1 MAGEVSHLELLL
13 TRGRALGIAYVIGE
27 QVPSAFTH
35 AARVSARF
43 IVAYATGG
51 PELRVT
57 AELLGLRD
65 AREID
70 RLRRL
75 APGEAIVA
83 MSGSRLPAPLLV
95 QFPLPE
101 IDRSNLTR
109 PEREFYTRR
118 AMEDQIPKVKPRYTG
133 FLEERQ
139 EVKQRERDP
148 NRLST
153 NAWKVFVRIADR
165 PDETIEERMRH
176 LGFNRAEEGA
186 GRKECMAKGYVTEAG
201 SFGQGITL
209 FRLSPK
215 GRSFAERHNIP
226 VATPK
231 SGVVHE
237 ALLNRVRRRISKACP
252 GITWQRPARAT
263 GPVQPDAY
271 GLFTD
276 GRALCLQIHYRNK
289 LDYEI
294 KRLMDLCK
302 IDHVDF
308 VLFVAPT
315 KKAVEAASSVI
326 AERWQGEVPRRY
338 VLTSATECLS
348 EDFDWVGLLER
359 ST

>member
-1 MAGEVSHLELLL
+1 MHGEVSHLELLL
-13 TRGRALGIAYVIGE
+13 TRGRALSIAYLIGE

-43 IVAYATGG
+43 IIAYATAG

-65 AREID
+65 NREVE

-95 QFPLPE
+95 QFPLPD

-118 AMEDQIPKVKPRYTG
+118 ALEDQIPNVKPRYTG

-148 NRLST
+148 NRLSA
-153 NAWKVFVRIADR
+153 NAWRVFARIAQY
-165 PDETIEERMRH
+165 PYETIEDRMVA
-176 LGFNRAEEGA
+176 LNLNRGEENA
-186 GRKECMAKGYVTEAG
+186 GRKEPEHKGFIAEAG
-201 SFGQGITL
+201 TYGRGIVVCELT
-209 FRLSPK
+209 PK
-215 GRSFAERHNIP
+215 GRAFAEQHNIP
-226 VATPK
+226 VHTYK
-231 SGVVHE
+231 SGAVHE
-237 ALLNRVRRRISKACP
+237 ALLRRTMRALSKASSGLRWVSP
-252 GITWQRPARAT
+252 SGAT

-276 GRALCLQIHYRNK
+276 GQALCVQIHYRNK

-294 KRLMDLCK
+294 KRLIDLCK
-302 IDHVDF
+302 IDHVDL

-326 AERWQGEVPRRY
+326 GERWRDEVPRRY
-338 VLTSATECLS
+338 VLTSATECLV
-348 EDFDWVGLLER
+348 EGFDWVGLLER
-359 ST
+359 SA